1 MRIKDGYN
9 DGYNEIINKRNND
22 GYNNKM
28 KEIMMGNF
36 NILRPIILFAIL
48 KLAVKI

>member
-36 NILRPIILFAIL
+36 MGIISSGLLIYY
-48 KLAVKI
+48 